1 MQINGGDMTNPLLS
15 LAQWLESDTPVT
27 GSRVP
32 PGMLSA
38 VATSPQAVGLM
49 LVTNG
54 YQEWKLPA
62 LLDMGNDVAV
72 LDGDGRVRHGL
83 PSVNTLVEPGEMLVF
98 PAPQNVNAA
107 TTAQWQALA
116 TAMAH
121 DYVLISGKKGAQT
134 AQAAELYNFRP
145 LTSVHMGQTVPW
157 FVAGLNGTLPVAENE
172 KRLRVAAPVRSV
184 VLVAHANAGGN
195 IWLNAED
202 GTQALNYPA
211 LKELLGTPAGTKWRL
226 YGAALEPRPIV
237 TGGRLPTRLSI
248 IGCNAGR
255 AEGFLILLRQ
265 LFNVDELIASR
276 HFVGVVGSKPG
287 GPRMQHF
294 LLDLRV
300 ARPTRLNRT
309 ADVIAAINAM
319 EHPDLDGAPVVLRP
333 DTITLP
339 DSLLHRQTPTARVV
353 GDNKLVQHINAG
365 PAVEYAFQVSA
376 AIRDLEAGRFAPRY
390 RYIAETLLQAPR
402 RVANDPGTQASRI
415 ALAMAD
421 LKRQT
426 PRQHD
431 ADFPVWSRWDDPDEA
446 SFVQTWDWRF
456 AADGAGFTYHP
467 VRHQYTIMLPAT
479 WLRPGDGARLLAAE
493 AFAPQSGLNDQMEQ
507 VETGRQVIQ
516 SMPPV
521 GSAAYNRCFVTIR

>member
-1 MQINGGDMTNPLLS
+1 MNPLLS
-15 LAQWLESDTPVT
+15 FAQWLESDTPGI

-38 VATSPQAVGLM
+38 IATSPQVVGLL

-62 LLDMGNDVAV
+62 LLDLSNGVAV
-72 LDGDGRVRHGL
+72 LDGEGRVRNGL

-98 PAPQNVNAA
+98 PAPQDVNAA
-107 TTAQWQALA
+107 TKAQWQALA
-116 TAMAH
+116 TTIAR

-134 AQAAELYNFRP
+134 DQATELYNVRP
-145 LTSVHMGQTVPW
+145 LTSAHKGQTVPW
-157 FVAGLNGTLPVAENE
+157 FIAGLNGTLPVEEDE
-172 KRLRVAAPVRSV
+172 KRLRVAAPVRGL

-211 LKELLGTPAGTKWRL
+211 LKTLLGTPAGAKWRL
-226 YGAALEPRPIV
+226 YGAAFDPRPIV
-237 TGGRLPTRLSI
+237 TGGRLPSRLTI

-276 HFVGVVGSKPG
+276 HFVGIVGTKPG

-319 EHPDLDGAPVVLRP
+319 QHPDLDGTPVVLRP
-333 DTITLP
+333 DTITLS
-339 DSLLHRQTPTARVV
+339 DNMLHRQTPTARVV
-353 GDNKLVQHINAG
+353 GDKKLVQHVDAG
-365 PAVEYAFQVSA
+365 PAISYEFQVSA
-376 AIRDLEAGRFAPRY
+376 TSRDLEAGRFAPRY
-390 RYIAETLLQAPR
+390 RYIADTLLQAPR

-421 LKRQT
+421 LKRQM
-426 PRQHD
+426 PAQHD
-431 ADFPVWSRWDDPDEA
+431 ADFPVWSRWDEPDEA

-456 AADGAGFTYHP
+456 TADGSGFTYHP

-479 WLRPGDGARLLAAE
+479 WLRAGDGARLLAAE
-493 AFAPQSGLNDQMEQ
+493 AFASQSGLNDQMER
-507 VETGRQVIQ
+507 VEAGRRVIE